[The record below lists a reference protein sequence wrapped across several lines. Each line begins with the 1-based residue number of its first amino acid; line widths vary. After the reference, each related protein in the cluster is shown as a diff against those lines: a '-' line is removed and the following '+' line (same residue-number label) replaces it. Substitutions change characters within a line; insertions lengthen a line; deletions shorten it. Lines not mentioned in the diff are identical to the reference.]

1 MTASCAPCRAPPR
14 RHERPVPSRSF
25 LGILLVALALLLS
38 TCSDACEEPP
48 EFEAMELVG
57 VPKPYYEV
65 GEEVTYRCKK
75 GYFYVPPLAT
85 YTFCEKNH
93 SWFPVSDQPCF
104 RNACPYVKDPENG
117 QALLANGT
125 FAWGYQLHY
134 SCNTGYYLIGEAVVH
149 CELKGEEAVW
159 SAKPA
164 ICARILCPPPPKIE
178 NGKHTFSDVEV
189 FHYLEAVTYS
199 CDPAPGPE
207 EYSLVGERT
216 LYCASHQ
223 KWSSDA
229 PECKVVRCPFPVV
242 ANGKQI
248 SGFGKTFSYKA
259 TVMFECN
266 KGFYLNGSDT
276 IICGGNST
284 WEPSIPTCPKVST
297 PSTAKPLNSS
307 VSGPKPTH
315 PTKPPVS
322 NYPDAWVIALIVVTA
337 LLAVAVIV
345 VGLYKFLQR
354 RKKGKGE
361 VRAEYTSYQHKSTT
375 PAEPTN

>member
-1 MTASCAPCRAPPR
+1 
-14 RHERPVPSRSF
+14 
-25 LGILLVALALLLS
+25 
-38 TCSDACEEPP
+38 
-48 EFEAMELVG
+48 
-57 VPKPYYEV
+57 
-65 GEEVTYRCKK
+65 
-75 GYFYVPPLAT
+75 
-85 YTFCEKNH
+85 
-93 SWFPVSDQPCF
+93 
-104 RNACPYVKDPENG
+104 
-117 QALLANGT
+117 
-125 FAWGYQLHY
+125 
-134 SCNTGYYLIGEAVVH
+134 YYLIGEAVVH

-284 WEPSIPTCPKVST
+284 WEPSIPTCPK
-297 PSTAKPLNSS
+297 
-307 VSGPKPTH
+307 G
-315 PTKPPVS
+315 
-322 NYPDAWVIALIVVTA
+322 YPNPREGLFDLDDLDAWVIALIVVTA